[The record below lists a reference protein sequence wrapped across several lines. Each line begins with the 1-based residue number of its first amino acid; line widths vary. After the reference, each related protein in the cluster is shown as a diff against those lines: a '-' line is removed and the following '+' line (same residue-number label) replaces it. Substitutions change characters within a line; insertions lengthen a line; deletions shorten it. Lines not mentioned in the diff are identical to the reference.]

1 MYKYIQFYLGF
12 FSNNAFWNRICLSTT
27 THNSLISSIWGF
39 TFYLTSKDLITNIRI
54 ELWFVFLQWFMI
66 VFKQCLDLIEPLM
79 SWFLSLR
86 IRLIFS
92 KIPPLEQVFL
102 VFLNFCSLQV
112 RQAMDVWGHVE
123 TWGSIEVL
131 VCVNS
136 WLAIWMQFI
145 MWWQR
150 SIKIKNLV

>member
-1 MYKYIQFYLGF
+1 
-12 FSNNAFWNRICLSTT
+12 
-27 THNSLISSIWGF
+27 
-39 TFYLTSKDLITNIRI
+39 
-54 ELWFVFLQWFMI
+54 MI

-112 RQAMDVWGHVE
+112 RQAMDV
-123 TWGSIEVL
+123 
-131 VCVNS
+131 
-136 WLAIWMQFI
+136 
-145 MWWQR
+145 
-150 SIKIKNLV
+150 